1 MVRGPNLRVVEIM
14 AAPVKDDPATS
25 AGSLQRHHEGSDT
38 ELVVDVRQPDL
49 PLGTLGPV
57 EVRDP
62 KFGVVTLK
70 QPRPLPPK
78 PIDNLFRQYTRRPQR
93 PRPLKTAMLP
103 QESQPDGEVS
113 LGTSEQGMHV
123 PRLQKA
129 VAKDLVEDFDIP
141 TL

>member
-1 MVRGPNLRVVEIM
+1 MIADTARFASWDSRPSRGARCEVRGSNAQA
-14 AAPVKDDPATS
+14 AAPPPSQAHRQSLPSIHVS
-25 AGSLQRHHEGSDT
+25 AAA
-38 ELVVDVRQPDL
+38 
-49 PLGTLGPV
+49 
-57 EVRDP
+57 
-62 KFGVVTLK
+62 
-70 QPRPLPPK
+70 
-78 PIDNLFRQYTRRPQR
+78 

-129 VAKDLVEDFDIP
+129 VAKELVEDFDIP